1 MIIEGIE
8 TFDPIKYRAKTSLTW
23 REKDSWYYD
32 FMTATKGRWFKI
44 EDLVTKRKIGNSHP
58 IKYFRRVAVQ
68 HGHAVELSKDN
79 TMMRF
84 VKRIRLEKEKM
95 KQ

>member
-8 TFDPIKYRAKTSLTW
+8 TYHPLKYRSKMSLKW

-32 FMTATKGRWFKI
+32 FMVATKGRWFRI
-44 EDLVTKRKIGNSHP
+44 EDLVAKRQIGNSNP
-58 IKYFRRVAVQ
+58 IKYFRHVAVQ
-68 HGHAVELSKDN
+68 HGYAVELSKDN

-84 VKRIRLEKEKM
+84 VKRIRLEKERA
-95 KQ
+95 Q